1 MADEMNA
8 TDGAEDEISWED
20 AFAEAAEGHDEE
32 PVHEPSPMTAQAAEP
47 APSAVFS
54 PTVSAGP
61 GAVDIDFLLD
71 IELNVTVE
79 IGRKKIPIKDL
90 LQLQQGAVID
100 LPKAVGEPYEV
111 YINGKIM
118 AFGEIVVVNEKFGI
132 RLTDVIDPKERI
144 EKLG

>member
-8 TDGAEDEISWED
+8 TDGSEDEISWED

-32 PVHEPSPMTAQAAEP
+32 PVHEPTATAQATEP
-47 APSAVFS
+47 APGGVFS
-54 PTVSAGP
+54 PTVAAGP

-71 IELNVTVE
+71 IDLNVTVE
-79 IGRKKIPIKDL
+79 IGRRKMPIKDL
-90 LQLQQGAVID
+90 LQLQQGSVID
-100 LPKAVGEPYEV
+100 LPKTVGEPYEV

-118 AFGEIVVVNEKFGI
+118 AFGEIVVVNERFGI